1 MAPPQFP
8 HYRWRGLPKVVQ
20 QQLYRLGVGAAECV
34 LCGARQHGCYDCPQ
48 RSSPNGWA
56 MWQAW
61 ERRWLLLQ
69 AKELEIYALSG
80 TEGEYLRRS
89 GAVFARSVVTRAVV
103 AQFRWPA
110 AGQQPKTAMRAPMPA
125 SPSPQRSAP
134 QRVVAFSPPQQRVP
148 ATSPPQAR
156 AQMPTRQQQPQRP
169 QAAPQPNSKKKKN
182 RGGKKT
188 QRQETGPAATAPRAV
203 PPVPA
208 QAAAPKPPAKREEA
222 KPPASAKPPAAQER
236 APAAAPATAAAAD
249 RPPSRAQLLTPIPR
263 RPGSSQQP
271 LPPRAPPRQGSVA
284 PSPAPLTVEDMEVA
298 GAFHPIQP
306 VPAPAAQAEGSQPAA
321 AASRPPSWLDQR
333 TVSPSAAVLSR
344 KSGRASEVPGV
355 SPVERRPEA
364 ALGGEGSVTLCSQRG
379 GNIPYSRWKPDR
391 YLQAEEAARHVFWTN
406 AQPEQKTEIAQAIPD
421 KFREQDDV
429 YQQARG
435 MGAEAWGLG
444 RGRGV
449 MASLADGTE
458 SVSMVEVGGA
468 GNIGEEGS
476 A

>member
-69 AKELEIYALSG
+69 AKELEIYALSV

-103 AQFRWPA
+103 AQFRWLA

-169 QAAPQPNSKKKKN
+169 QAALQPNSKKKN
-182 RGGKKT
+182 RG
-188 QRQETGPAATAPRAV
+188 
-203 PPVPA
+203 
-208 QAAAPKPPAKREEA
+208 
-222 KPPASAKPPAAQER
+222 
-236 APAAAPATAAAAD
+236 
-249 RPPSRAQLLTPIPR
+249 
-263 RPGSSQQP
+263 
-271 LPPRAPPRQGSVA
+271 
-284 PSPAPLTVEDMEVA
+284 
-298 GAFHPIQP
+298 
-306 VPAPAAQAEGSQPAA
+306 
-321 AASRPPSWLDQR
+321 
-333 TVSPSAAVLSR
+333 
-344 KSGRASEVPGV
+344 
-355 SPVERRPEA
+355 
-364 ALGGEGSVTLCSQRG
+364 
-379 GNIPYSRWKPDR
+379 
-391 YLQAEEAARHVFWTN
+391 
-406 AQPEQKTEIAQAIPD
+406 
-421 KFREQDDV
+421 
-429 YQQARG
+429 
-435 MGAEAWGLG
+435 
-444 RGRGV
+444 
-449 MASLADGTE
+449 
-458 SVSMVEVGGA
+458 
-468 GNIGEEGS
+468 
-476 A
+476 